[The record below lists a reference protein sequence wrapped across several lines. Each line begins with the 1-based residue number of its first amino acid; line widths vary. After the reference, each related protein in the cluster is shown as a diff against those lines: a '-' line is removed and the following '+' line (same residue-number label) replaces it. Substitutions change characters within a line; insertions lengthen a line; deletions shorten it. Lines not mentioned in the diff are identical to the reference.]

1 MKMVSMDIRNEE
13 CLILLKPDCVERR
26 LCGEIIARI
35 EKTGML
41 LTRMKLVQGS
51 AELIGQH
58 YPDDPS
64 WLKKVGM
71 KKIQKFQAIGKTV
84 KQDSLSIGKG
94 VRNDL
99 IRYFSGKT
107 IIVFTVQGL
116 NAIAC
121 MRKLAGN
128 TEPFT
133 AIPGTLRADYSTDS
147 YESADSL
154 ERPIQN
160 LIHVSDSPESCQ
172 REIEIWFNENEL
184 HT

>member
-1 MKMVSMDIRNEE
+1 MVSMDIRNEE

-71 KKIQKFQAIGKTV
+71 KKIQKFQAMGKTV

-99 IRYFSGKT
+99 IR
-107 IIVFTVQGL
+107 
-116 NAIAC
+116 
-121 MRKLAGN
+121 
-128 TEPFT
+128 
-133 AIPGTLRADYSTDS
+133 
-147 YESADSL
+147 
-154 ERPIQN
+154 
-160 LIHVSDSPESCQ
+160 
-172 REIEIWFNENEL
+172 
-184 HT
+184 